1 MIDYLKGTITAL
13 TPSAVVVD
21 INGVGYFVKIS
32 LPTFSGLKEN
42 TEGKLFIHEII
53 REDTY
58 DLYGF
63 LNVAEREV
71 FRQLISVSGIGANTA
86 RLILSSLSVSEL
98 QNAIA
103 TGAVDVI
110 KQIKGIGLKTA
121 QRLIVDLKDKIGLS
135 DGNES
140 NFLTSSNNRIKEE
153 SLSALIALG
162 FTKKQVEKMIDK
174 VLKDSP
180 EMGVEEVIKIV
191 LKGL

>member
-21 INGVGYFVKIS
+21 INGIGYFVKIS

-86 RLILSSLSVSEL
+86 RLILSSLSVIEL

-103 TGAVDVI
+103 TGAVDII

-180 EMGVEEVIKIV
+180 EIGVEEVIKIV

>member
-21 INGVGYFVKIS
+21 INGIGYFVKIS

-86 RLILSSLSVSEL
+86 RLILSSLSVIEL

-103 TGAVDVI
+103 TGAVDII

>member
-86 RLILSSLSVSEL
+86 RLILSSLSVIEL

-103 TGAVDVI
+103 TGAVDII

-180 EMGVEEVIKIV
+180 EIGVEEVIKIV

>member
-86 RLILSSLSVSEL
+86 RLILSSLSVIEL

>member
-21 INGVGYFVKIS
+21 INGIGYFVKIS

>member
-86 RLILSSLSVSEL
+86 RLILSSLSVIEL

-103 TGAVDVI
+103 TGAVDII